1 MNANDVVKYGIA
13 GLGGYAGS
21 IRQLIEKAQTDS
33 WYSARKPGV
42 KLHAVCE
49 PDQARHA
56 ELIGQLK
63 QRGVEVYP
71 DLDAM
76 LRSDIQAVWL
86 PVPIDLHRPFT
97 EKSLAAGKAV
107 MCEKPAA
114 GCVDDLDAMIAARD
128 RANLPMAI
136 GFQHIYDPHVLMLKS
151 RLMQGVIGNLTS
163 ATLVGGWPRGDQYFN
178 RASWVG
184 AMKRNGVWVLDSP
197 AMNAMAHY
205 INVGLFFL
213 SSNDQ
218 TTATPLAVE
227 AELYRARHI
236 ENCDTVCLRIHLP
249 GNVKFLVMLTHAC
262 PKSFNPK
269 IVLHGSQGRV
279 TWQHAGQTT
288 IHDGKGTFIDQFQSE
303 SDVMHLAMLHRFN
316 RAVRQLTPNDGPL
329 ATLEMARNHLV
340 IINGAA
346 QVARVHSVPTS
357 DIVDV
362 PSTTGNTLRTIT
374 NIENIMNHCA
384 DQQQMFHES
393 GLMKWSVPAQRCEL
407 TDYHHFP
414 GPA

>member
-1 MNANDVVKYGIA
+1 MSANDVVKYGIT
-13 GLGGYAGS
+13 GLGGYAGF
-21 IRQLIEKAQTDS
+21 IRQIIEKAHIDTGFNTQ
-33 WYSARKPGV
+33 KPGV

-49 PDQARHA
+49 PDQSRHA
-56 ELIGQLK
+56 ELMGQLK
-63 QRGVEVYP
+63 QQGVAVYP

-76 LRSDIQAVWL
+76 LRSDIEAVWL

-114 GCVDDLDAMIAARD
+114 GCVDDMDAMIAVRD
-128 RANLPMAI
+128 RTGLPMAI
-136 GFQHIYDPHVLMLKS
+136 GFQHVYDPNVLNLKK
-151 RLMQGVIGNLTS
+151 RLLQGVIGKINR

-184 AMKRNGVWVLDSP
+184 AMKRHGVWVLDSP

-205 INVGLFFL
+205 INAGLFFL
-213 SSNDQ
+213 SDNDQ

-227 AELYRARHI
+227 AELYRARSI
-236 ENCDTVCLRIHLP
+236 ENCDTVCLRIHLHDD
-249 GNVKFLVMLTHAC
+249 VKFLVMLTHAC
-262 PKSFNPK
+262 PRTFNPK

-279 TWQHAGQTT
+279 TWQHNDQAFIYDAQ
-288 IHDGKGTFIDQFQSE
+288 GKTIDQFKAESE
-303 SDVMHLAMLHRFN
+303 AMHQCMLRRFT
-316 RAVRQLTPNDGPL
+316 RAVRKLEPNDGPL

-346 QVARVHSVPTS
+346 QVARVQSVPAT
-357 DIVDV
+357 DV
-362 PSTTGNTLRTIT
+362 VEIRSADDCLRTI
-374 NIENIMNHCA
+374 NGIENIMNHCA
-384 DQQQMFHES
+384 SRQQMLHES
-393 GLMKWSVPAQRCEL
+393 GRVNWSVPAQRCDL
-407 TDYHHFP
+407 INYRHFP